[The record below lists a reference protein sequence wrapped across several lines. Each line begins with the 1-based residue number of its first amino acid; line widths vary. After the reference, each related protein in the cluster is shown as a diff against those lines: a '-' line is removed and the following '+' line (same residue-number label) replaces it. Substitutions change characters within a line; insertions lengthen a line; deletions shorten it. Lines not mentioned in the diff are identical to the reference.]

1 VQEQV
6 RSFYVVRCQEGL
18 SNFQYLYNAD
28 APKLEADP
36 ESKMGRKLP
45 QWLSTLIEKH
55 QTSVGVVLKSTPAPT
70 GIVSS
75 NRAPLAVDLPL
86 K

>member
-1 VQEQV
+1 MQ
-6 RSFYVVRCQEGL
+6 YVH
-18 SNFQYLYNAD
+18 NAD

-55 QTSVGVVLKSTPAPT
+55 QASVGLTLKSSSAPEGSADMST
-70 GIVSS
+70 
-75 NRAPLAVDLPL
+75 LFCLTCL
-86 K
+86 